1 MSLIRHDVEELTS
14 RERAGRLALGFA
26 LIFLLLVLTATMA
39 PLASAS
45 TGGPFTDAPIIDF
58 TISWVLILQLV
69 VNSLLPI
76 VVGLVTNS
84 SWAGAWKGAL
94 LALLSFVSSLA
105 AEALNSAVTQTPWDL
120 GQALLLGFAGF
131 AVAVATYYGILK
143 DAPITKA
150 AQAVGER
157 DAVAVTPSGDVQH
170 RTLFAESGYG
180 TDESTAL
187 VEHGDVELGYSDADE
202 RNYSGID
209 PDERNYP
216 RA

>member
-14 RERAGRLALGFA
+14 RERAGRLILGFA

-84 SWAGAWKGAL
+84 SWAGPWKGAL

-150 AQAVGER
+150 AQAVGDKR
-157 DAVAVTPSGDVQH
+157 AATALDVQH

-187 VEHGDVELGYSDADE
+187 VEHGDIEPGYSDADE

-209 PDERNYP
+209 PDERNHP
-216 RA
+216 RP